1 MSDARDKDERPDARE
16 RPADPA
22 GTRPRYTL
30 EELLPAVREPLLSA
44 PATEVAAAAEGAGDP
59 DDLLPERVRPAAG
72 PAPAEER
79 VEAAFAPRFQFALGA
94 LIALAMACLAATAAI
109 VLGDRESSDGG
120 ATRVSWSE
128 WHPVKGEKD
137 APTQIAEHVGREYR
151 FPSGLQLV
159 AVTGGPL
166 EIADLPVTVALRA
179 PAKQGG
185 DIELVGGTGVLYR
198 LCGLGPKCSI
208 DRGKPS
214 RERHLLLR
222 REALEL
228 ALYSFRYLKDVDH
241 AVVFMPPRKGEDPK
255 FALFFRKRDLAG
267 ALSQP
272 LRATLAR
279 KTPHVLSVT
288 SSPDAPFVNQVTQS
302 VLFQFSLTQANQDA
316 RAFLVLEPLDE

>member
-22 GTRPRYTL
+22 GTRPRYAP
-30 EELLPAVREPLLSA
+30 EELLPAVREPLLST
-44 PATEVAAAAEGAGDP
+44 PVAEDVEADVVGEGP
-59 DDLLPERVRPAAG
+59 SDLLPERVRPAAS
-72 PAPAEER
+72 PAPPER

-109 VLGDRESSDGG
+109 VIGDREPSGDG
-120 ATRVSWSE
+120 AVRVSWSE
-128 WHPVKGEKD
+128 WHPVRSDKD

-166 EIADLPVTVALRA
+166 EIADLPVTVVMKQSAD
-179 PAKQGG
+179 QGG
-185 DIELVGGTGVLYR
+185 DIELIGGTGVLYR

-255 FALFFRKRDLAG
+255 FALLFRKRDLEG

-272 LRATLAR
+272 LRATLTR

-288 SSPDAPFVNQVTQS
+288 SSPDAPFVNQVTES